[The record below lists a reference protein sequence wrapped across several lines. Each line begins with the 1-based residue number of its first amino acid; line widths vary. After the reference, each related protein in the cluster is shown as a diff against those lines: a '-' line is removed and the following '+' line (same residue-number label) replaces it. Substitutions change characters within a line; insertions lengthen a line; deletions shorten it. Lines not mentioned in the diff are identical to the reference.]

1 MPGPIITLTTDFGVQ
16 DHYAGAMMGVILIT
30 YIPAAGLSA
39 DARIRIA
46 GHHIEGTSQS
56 YSERPGKPL
65 AISGSQGTLE
75 VAVGNRNAAVAL
87 GAKLGDIALVTAR
100 CGTGAHS

>member
-1 MPGPIITLTTDFGVQ
+1 MK
-16 DHYAGAMMGVILIT
+16 GVILIT

-46 GHHIEGTSQS
+46 GHHIEGISQS
-56 YSERPGKPL
+56 YSERPGKLL
-65 AISGSQGTLE
+65 AISGSRGTLE
-75 VAVGNRNAAVAL
+75 VAVGNGNAAVAL
-87 GAKLGDIALVTAR
+87 GAKLGDIALITAR